1 MAESGKTFLCLLRS
15 KRQPLRLMT
24 FFTSEYE
31 VKLDAKGRLVL
42 PARIKAQLPDADSQ
56 ELIIRKGLEQHLI
69 IYPMVEFNKVFSK
82 ISGLNEFSPENR
94 SLQRSFMAG
103 IVTVEMDNNGRI
115 LIPKNMLNY
124 AQLDKDLVLVGV
136 GNRVEVWNPKLY
148 EQHLIQDPSE
158 LSKLAEKH
166 LIE

>member
-1 MAESGKTFLCLLRS
+1 
-15 KRQPLRLMT
+15 
-24 FFTSEYE
+24 
-31 VKLDAKGRLVL
+31 
-42 PARIKAQLPDADSQ
+42 
-56 ELIIRKGLEQHLI
+56 
-69 IYPMVEFNKVFSK
+69 
-82 ISGLNEFSPENR
+82 
-94 SLQRSFMAG
+94 MAG